1 MKRTGF
7 TLIEIMIVTVI
18 IGILALIAIP
28 RVGSVKERAIVASMM
43 AELRNLQLAQE
54 AFYAKDLEFAAS
66 IAELTEFEQSADI
79 TTTFQTNNRV
89 GWTAQTAHV
98 GTAIQCAVFVGRLD
112 GVASLVPATD
122 EAIIECTGG

>member
-28 RVGSVKERAIVASMM
+28 RIGSVKERAIVASMM
-43 AELRNLQLAQE
+43 AELRNLQLSQE
-54 AFYAKDLEFAAS
+54 AFYTRDLEFAAS

-79 TTTFQTNNRV
+79 TLTFQTNSRV

-98 GTAIQCAVFVGRLD
+98 ATAIRCAVFVGRLD
-112 GVASLVPATD
+112 GVGPLVPATD
-122 EAIIECTGG
+122 EAIIECT